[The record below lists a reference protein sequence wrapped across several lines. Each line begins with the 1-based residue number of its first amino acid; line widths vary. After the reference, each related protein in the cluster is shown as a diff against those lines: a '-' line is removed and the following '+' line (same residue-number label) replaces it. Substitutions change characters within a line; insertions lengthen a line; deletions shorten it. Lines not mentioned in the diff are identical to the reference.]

1 MREKVLSAVPSVEL
15 RNGELRGCTTIRLRE
30 ALTEK
35 EWTALQEYLLGQ
47 FSDGWGESFEQREL
61 SVPEGTLYVRF
72 WDGDFSFEIAHER
85 ETDGREKAPFKRPRM
100 KLIGEDGNIFS
111 ILGRASSL
119 LRENGMPDR
128 AKEMSERVFQSG
140 DYAAALGIISEYV
153 ERYHTAALSHR
164 AHWAAFSSFF
174 TSFRVKC
181 SRRIMRG
188 TGVLPG
194 RRLDIQTLC
203 LRRRTYWE
211 EYSRNVR
218 GCLFHPLPP

>member
-15 RNGELRGCTTIRLRE
+15 WNGELRGCTTIRLRE

-85 ETDGREKAPFKRPRM
+85 EAGGREKAPFKRPRM

-153 ERYHTAALSHR
+153 ETELTPKSPEARKPR
-164 AHWAAFSSFF
+164 FD
-174 TSFRVKC
+174 RE
-181 SRRIMRG
+181 R
-188 TGVLPG
+188 
-194 RRLDIQTLC
+194 
-203 LRRRTYWE
+203 
-211 EYSRNVR
+211 
-218 GCLFHPLPP
+218 

>member
-85 ETDGREKAPFKRPRM
+85 EADGREKAPFKRPRM
-100 KLIGEDGNIFS
+100 KLIGEDGNIF
-111 ILGRASSL
+111 
-119 LRENGMPDR
+119 
-128 AKEMSERVFQSG
+128 
-140 DYAAALGIISEYV
+140 
-153 ERYHTAALSHR
+153 
-164 AHWAAFSSFF
+164 
-174 TSFRVKC
+174 
-181 SRRIMRG
+181 
-188 TGVLPG
+188 
-194 RRLDIQTLC
+194 
-203 LRRRTYWE
+203 
-211 EYSRNVR
+211 
-218 GCLFHPLPP
+218 